1 MNPKELSAAAAAAA
15 IVTVA
20 LTITAIGTLGV
31 IGPFPHASALN
42 VMADESMTTSGINI
56 TSSDMIDGEVKNITS
71 TRTEEEEEEEAKNI
85 RTVNQLREALNT
97 GDVSRVH
104 EFISPEYFNHES
116 QVDPVRSK
124 LRGPEE
130 FIDTVKN
137 LRNAFADLHYEE
149 QETIASGD
157 KVIQILNITG
167 KHVGNFFGIAP
178 PTGNNISYQG
188 VHIYRIGE
196 DGKIVEHRAIRDE
209 LKFMMQLGLV
219 GPISTQYELLFR
231 AWKGF
236 MQSQMSHPPIS
247 KRSTDDESVV
257 RSLYFQ
263 MIDGWNKGSGDAF
276 AAPFAEDGDLVGF
289 DGMHLRGRQEIASFH
304 QQLFDTF
311 VKGSRLVGKIRN
323 VRFLTPDVA
332 IMHAVGGTIMDG
344 QTDIEPERN
353 SVHTLVAMK
362 GNDGKWRL
370 AAFQNTRAQYIGRP
384 DMSNKLT
391 EELRK
396 EM

>member
-1 MNPKELSAAAAAAA
+1 MEKITDINPKKE
-15 IVTVA
+15 
-20 LTITAIGTLGV
+20 
-31 IGPFPHASALN
+31 
-42 VMADESMTTSGINI
+42 
-56 TSSDMIDGEVKNITS
+56 
-71 TRTEEEEEEEAKNI
+71 REEEEVKSKVKPETETTSI
-85 RTVNQLREALNT
+85 RVVREALESLNT

-116 QVDPVRSK
+116 QVDPIRSK

-137 LRNAFADLHYEE
+137 LRSAFADLHYEE

-157 KVIQILNITG
+157 KVISIVNVTG
-167 KHVGNFFGIAP
+167 KHVGNFFGIVA
-178 PTGNNISYQG
+178 PTGHDISYQG
-188 VHIYRIGE
+188 VHIYRIGN
-196 DGKIVEHRAIRDE
+196 DGKIVEHKAIRDD
-209 LKFMMQLGLV
+209 LKFMMQLGIV
-219 GPISTQYELLFR
+219 SPSSIQYEPLFR

-236 MQSQMSHPPIS
+236 MQSPMSHPLIS
-247 KRSTDDESVV
+247 KPYTDDEVVV

-304 QQLFDTF
+304 QQLFDIL

-323 VRFLTPDVA
+323 VRFLTPDVV
-332 IMHAVGGTIMDG
+332 IMHAVGGTIMNG

-370 AAFQNTRAQYIGRP
+370 AAFQNTRAQYIGRR
-384 DMSNKLT
+384 DMSNELT

>member
-137 LRNAFADLHYEE
+137 LR
-149 QETIASGD
+149 
-157 KVIQILNITG
+157 
-167 KHVGNFFGIAP
+167 
-178 PTGNNISYQG
+178 
-188 VHIYRIGE
+188 
-196 DGKIVEHRAIRDE
+196 
-209 LKFMMQLGLV
+209 
-219 GPISTQYELLFR
+219 
-231 AWKGF
+231 
-236 MQSQMSHPPIS
+236 
-247 KRSTDDESVV
+247 
-257 RSLYFQ
+257 
-263 MIDGWNKGSGDAF
+263 
-276 AAPFAEDGDLVGF
+276 
-289 DGMHLRGRQEIASFH
+289 
-304 QQLFDTF
+304 
-311 VKGSRLVGKIRN
+311 
-323 VRFLTPDVA
+323 
-332 IMHAVGGTIMDG
+332 
-344 QTDIEPERN
+344 
-353 SVHTLVAMK
+353 
-362 GNDGKWRL
+362 
-370 AAFQNTRAQYIGRP
+370 
-384 DMSNKLT
+384 
-391 EELRK
+391 
-396 EM
+396 

>member
-1 MNPKELSAAAAAAA
+1 MEKIDTNKKRAAAA

-20 LTITAIGTLGV
+20 LTITAIGIHSV
-31 IGPFPHASALN
+31 IVPFPHASAQN
-42 VMADESMTTSGINI
+42 VMAGERMTTSRINI
-56 TSSDMIDGEVKNITS
+56 TSSDMIDGEVENIAS
-71 TRTEEEEEEEAKNI
+71 TGTEEEEQEAKNI
-85 RTVNQLREALNT
+85 KTVNQLREALNT

-137 LRNAFADLHYEE
+137 LRSAFADLHYEE

-157 KVIQILNITG
+157 KVVQILTITG
-167 KHVGNFFGIAP
+167 KHTRNFFVIP

-196 DGKIVEHRAIRDE
+196 DGKIVEHKAIRDD

-219 GPISTQYELLFR
+219 GPASPEYEQLFR

-263 MIDGWNKGSGDAF
+263 MIDGWNKGSGDTF

-304 QQLFDTF
+304 QQLFDIL

-323 VRFLTPDVA
+323 VRFLTPDVV

-370 AAFQNTRAQYIGRP
+370 AAFQNTRAQYIGRR
-384 DMSNKLT
+384 DMSNELT

>member
-1 MNPKELSAAAAAAA
+1 MEKIDTIKKREKKDEAIISNIKIDKEVKQENNYCISSESDKASMNPKELSAAAAA

-31 IGPFPHASALN
+31 IVPFPHASALN
-42 VMADESMTTSGINI
+42 VMADESMTISGVII
-56 TSSDMIDGEVKNITS
+56 TSSDMIDGEVKNIAS
-71 TRTEEEEEEEAKNI
+71 IGTEEEEQDAKNI
-85 RTVNQLREALNT
+85 KTVNQLRAALNT

-137 LRNAFADLHYEE
+137 LRSAFADLHYEE

-157 KVIQILNITG
+157 KVVQILTITG
-167 KHVGNFFGIAP
+167 KHVGNFFGIASP

-196 DGKIVEHRAIRDE
+196 DGKIVEHRAIRDD

-219 GPISTQYELLFR
+219 GPASPEYEQLFQ

-236 MQSQMSHPPIS
+236 KQ
-247 KRSTDDESVV
+247 
-257 RSLYFQ
+257 
-263 MIDGWNKGSGDAF
+263 
-276 AAPFAEDGDLVGF
+276 
-289 DGMHLRGRQEIASFH
+289 
-304 QQLFDTF
+304 
-311 VKGSRLVGKIRN
+311 
-323 VRFLTPDVA
+323 
-332 IMHAVGGTIMDG
+332 
-344 QTDIEPERN
+344 
-353 SVHTLVAMK
+353 
-362 GNDGKWRL
+362 
-370 AAFQNTRAQYIGRP
+370 
-384 DMSNKLT
+384 
-391 EELRK
+391 
-396 EM
+396 

>member
-1 MNPKELSAAAAAAA
+1 MEKIDTIKKGEKKDEAIISNIKIDKEVKQENNHCISSESGKAAMNPKELSAAAAAA

-20 LTITAIGTLGV
+20 LTIMAIGTLGV
-31 IGPFPHASALN
+31 IVPFPHASALN

-71 TRTEEEEEEEAKNI
+71 TGTEEEQEEQEAKNI
-85 RTVNQLREALNT
+85 KTVNQLREALNT

-167 KHVGNFFGIAP
+167 KHTRNFFVIP

-196 DGKIVEHRAIRDE
+196 DGKIVEHRAIRD
-209 LKFMMQLGLV
+209 
-219 GPISTQYELLFR
+219 
-231 AWKGF
+231 
-236 MQSQMSHPPIS
+236 
-247 KRSTDDESVV
+247 
-257 RSLYFQ
+257 
-263 MIDGWNKGSGDAF
+263 
-276 AAPFAEDGDLVGF
+276 DL
-289 DGMHLRGRQEIASFH
+289 
-304 QQLFDTF
+304 TF
-311 VKGSRLVGKIRN
+311 
-323 VRFLTPDVA
+323 
-332 IMHAVGGTIMDG
+332 
-344 QTDIEPERN
+344 
-353 SVHTLVAMK
+353 
-362 GNDGKWRL
+362 
-370 AAFQNTRAQYIGRP
+370 
-384 DMSNKLT
+384 
-391 EELRK
+391 
-396 EM
+396 

>member
-1 MNPKELSAAAAAAA
+1 MEKITDTNPKKGKE
-15 IVTVA
+15 
-20 LTITAIGTLGV
+20 
-31 IGPFPHASALN
+31 
-42 VMADESMTTSGINI
+42 
-56 TSSDMIDGEVKNITS
+56 EV
-71 TRTEEEEEEEAKNI
+71 EAKVKPETETTGI
-85 RTVNQLREALNT
+85 RVVREALEALNT

-137 LRNAFADLHYEE
+137 LRGAFADLHYEE

-157 KVIQILNITG
+157 KVISILNITG
-167 KHVGNFFGIAP
+167 KHVGNFFSIAP
-178 PTGNNISYQG
+178 PTGHDISYQA
-188 VHIYRIGE
+188 VHIHRIGN
-196 DGKIVEHRAIRDE
+196 DGKIVEHKAIRDD
-209 LKFMMQLGLV
+209 LRFMMQLGIV
-219 GPISTQYELLFR
+219 GPASPQYEQLFQ

-236 MQSQMSHPPIS
+236 MQSQMSQPPIS
-247 KRSTDDESVV
+247 KLYADDEAKI

-289 DGMHLRGRQEIASFH
+289 DGTHLKGRKEIASFH
-304 QQLFDTF
+304 QQLFDRF
-311 VKGSRLVGKIRN
+311 LKGSRLVGKIKS

-332 IMHAVGGTIMDG
+332 IMHVVGGTIMDG

-353 SVHTLVAMK
+353 SIHTLVVMK
-362 GNDGKWRL
+362 GNDDKWHI

-384 DMSNKLT
+384 DMSQALT

-396 EM
+396 EL

>member
-1 MNPKELSAAAAAAA
+1 MENITDTNFKKEKEEVKSK
-15 IVTVA
+15 VKPET
-20 LTITAIGTLGV
+20 
-31 IGPFPHASALN
+31 
-42 VMADESMTTSGINI
+42 DTTSIR
-56 TSSDMIDGEVKNITS
+56 VV
-71 TRTEEEEEEEAKNI
+71 REA
-85 RTVNQLREALNT
+85 LEALNT
-97 GDVSRVH
+97 GDVSRVY
-104 EFISPEYFNHES
+104 EFISREYFNHES

-137 LRNAFADLHYEE
+137 LRSAFADLHYEE

-157 KVIQILNITG
+157 KVVQILTITG
-167 KHVGNFFGIAP
+167 KHTRNFFGIAP

-196 DGKIVEHRAIRDE
+196 DGKIVEHRAIRDD
-209 LKFMMQLGLV
+209 LTFMMQLGLV
-219 GPISTQYELLFR
+219 SPISVQHEPLFR
-231 AWKGF
+231 ARKGF
-236 MQSQMSHPPIS
+236 MRSQMSHPPIS

-276 AAPFAEDGDLVGF
+276 AAPFAEEGDLVGF
-289 DGMHLRGRQEIASFH
+289 DGMHLRGRQEIVSFH

-332 IMHAVGGTIMDG
+332 IMHAASGTIMDR
-344 QTDIEPERN
+344 QTEIEPERN

-370 AAFQNTRAQYIGRP
+370 AAFQNTRAQYIERP
-384 DMSNKLT
+384 DMSNELI
-391 EELRK
+391 EELRRRCN
-396 EM
+396 